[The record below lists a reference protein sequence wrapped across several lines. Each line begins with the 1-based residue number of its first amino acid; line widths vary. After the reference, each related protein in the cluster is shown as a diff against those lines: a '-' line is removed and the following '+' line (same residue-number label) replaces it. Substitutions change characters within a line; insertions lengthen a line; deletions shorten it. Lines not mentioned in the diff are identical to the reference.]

1 MQNRPI
7 RQPAGPVQMHGQPA
21 FGRRQEPS
29 FITVSRNGRVH
40 HFAVHPLVAAF
51 AFGVLCMFA
60 IGYFSATAYL
70 MLRDDLI
77 GMAHARNARLLHE
90 YEDRIATLRAN
101 LDRVTSRQLLDQQ
114 AIESRVAELM
124 KRQEMLGGRSSR
136 IGKLLDEAQAFGL
149 APDVGS
155 ETAAPQEKPAAEKPL
170 TTGSI
175 APTVSP
181 AGATANSV
189 KFAGFDLRGTEATSL
204 AQTADMFALA
214 SLDVSDAVETSSM
227 FETITQKIEMVDKS
241 QRSLIDELRRRADDR
256 TARIAE
262 ALRGLK
268 IAAPDKATSAMGG
281 PYVPL
286 GPGIAFEAHVDA
298 LDKSLEAF
306 GRHRDM
312 LDRLPVANPAPGAP
326 LSSGFGVRTDPF
338 LGTPAMHSGLDFK
351 AAYGAPVLAAADG
364 KVVDAGRN
372 GGYGN
377 MVEID
382 HGNGVTTRYAHL
394 SRISVAAGD
403 IVQRGDKLGEVGST
417 GRSTGPHLHYEVRS
431 RGDAMDP
438 IRFIRAGEELPADLL

>member
-1 MQNRPI
+1 MQNRSI

-21 FGRRQEPS
+21 FGRRREPS

-40 HFAVHPLVAAF
+40 RFAVQPLFAAF

-70 MLRDDLI
+70 MLRDDLM

-114 AIESRVAELM
+114 AIEARVAELL

-149 APDVGS
+149 APAAAD
-155 ETAAPQEKPAAEKPL
+155 ETAAPQKEPAADKPL

-175 APTVSP
+175 SP
-181 AGATANSV
+181 SGKPAAGSR
-189 KFAGFDLRGTEATSL
+189 FSGFDLRGSEATSL
-204 AQTADMFALA
+204 QQSAGLLA
-214 SLDVSDAVETSSM
+214 AASFDVSDAVETSSM
-227 FETITQKIEMVDKS
+227 FETITQTIEMVDRS
-241 QRSLIDELRRRADDR
+241 QRSLVDELRRRADDR

-262 ALRGLK
+262 TLRDLK
-268 IAAPDKATSAMGG
+268 IAAPDAAKSGVGG

-286 GPGIAFEAHVDA
+286 DPGLAFEAHVDA

-306 GRHRDM
+306 GKHREM
-312 LDRLPVANPAPGAP
+312 LDQLPVANPAPGSA

-351 AAYGAPVLAAADG
+351 AAFGTPVLAAADG
-364 KVVDAGRN
+364 KVADAGRN

-394 SRISVAAGD
+394 SRITVSAGD
-403 IVQRGDKLGEVGST
+403 TIKRGEKLGEVGST
-417 GRSTGPHLHYEVRS
+417 GRSTGPHLHYEVRR
-431 RGDAMDP
+431 RGDALDP
-438 IRFIRAGEELPADLL
+438 VRFIRAGEELPADLL